1 MNHDMLVVTD
11 RMAKAIVTA
20 MALHGFLASC
30 IAELQQKLNDETFPC
45 ESNFDCSIISG
56 HSSRKIFCGYKLNTL
71 LRLRTFCCE
80 LSSTQEC
87 SEDRDPGGTTRPA
100 GLLRHSSRLPC
111 TPRLT
116 AGLLPGL
123 PRFSGRCPR
132 PRLPVAP
139 VTACVF
145 LLKRKAIDALLDK

>member
-1 MNHDMLVVTD
+1 MASPCLCKPPTASEPASRVKPILKQTFGRASREAAREALPRVVPNG
-11 RMAKAIVTA
+11 A
-20 MALHGFLASC
+20 
-30 IAELQQKLNDETFPC
+30 
-45 ESNFDCSIISG
+45 FDCSIISG